1 MTLREALE
9 RAHAEH
15 VILLNDTGNYYYP
28 LDVLDV
34 CEIEAPKLLDQKV
47 YLGYGGIWPLD
58 ASGNLKS
65 AEPLYSIKPTQ
76 AGSE

>member
-15 VILLNDTGNYYYP
+15 VILLDIVGNYFFP

-34 CEIEAPKLLDQKV
+34 CEVEAPELLDQKV
-47 YLGYGGIWPLD
+47 YLGYDGIWPLD
-58 ASGNLKS
+58 ANGGIRGT
-65 AEPLYSIKPTQ
+65 EPMYSTE
-76 AGSE
+76 STRTESR